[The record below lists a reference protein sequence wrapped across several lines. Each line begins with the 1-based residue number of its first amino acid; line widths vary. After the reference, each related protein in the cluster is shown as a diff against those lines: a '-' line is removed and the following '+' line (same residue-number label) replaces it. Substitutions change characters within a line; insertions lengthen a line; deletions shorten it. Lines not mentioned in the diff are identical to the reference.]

1 MFVFF
6 LGGCWYAHRSSSS
19 WRSTSPMI
27 CPMLCSALRSSSVL
41 SNCFLVSFT
50 SSRSLRTLASSS
62 CSCGVGRD
70 GQLDGQSEVATSQI
84 FFQHA
89 CPKKAFTQISNGR
102 GVMGP
107 GLRWWPGLRACDERL
122 DSYLVLQHEPPI
134 LADRRLLGIGSLHRR
149 RNLRGRH
156 LAHSQTSL
164 PLSTAQPPVWTLPD
178 PGREGARVPSRAAR
192 PRRCGRVDR
201 RRARVMR
208 PAACV
213 RVWHPTRA
221 PREITPGLKLSNQA
235 RRLSVT

>member
-1 MFVFF
+1 MFVFV
-6 LGGCWYAHRSSSS
+6 LGGWYAHRSSSS

-62 CSCGVGRD
+62 CSIGVGRD

-84 FFQHA
+84 FFPHA

-102 GVMGP
+102 GVMGTR
-107 GLRWWPGLRACDERL
+107 LRWWPGLRACDERL

-156 LAHSQTSL
+156 LAPSNVPCHSQL
-164 PLSTAQPPVWTLPD
+164 LNPLCGPFQI
-178 PGREGARVPSRAAR
+178 RAAKARACR
-192 PRRCGRVDR
+192 PALLDLADVAGSIVGGRV
-201 RRARVMR
+201 
-208 PAACV
+208 
-213 RVWHPTRA
+213 
-221 PREITPGLKLSNQA
+221 
-235 RRLSVT
+235 